1 MPDKLYEYAV
11 VRVVPRVEREEFLNI
26 GVILFC
32 KNQQFLELKFNL
44 NEEKLNTF
52 SSEMDVQEL
61 QENLQ
66 SWQQICAGEKDSG
79 TIGAMPIASRF
90 RWLTAT
96 RSSVLQTSKVHSGLC
111 QNAQKT
117 LERLFEELVL

>member
-79 TIGAMPIASRF
+79 MIGAMTIASRF
-90 RWLTAT
+90 RWITAT

-111 QNAQKT
+111 EDARKT